1 MFKVCCRATPHD
13 AAAKILQTLL
23 ADYVNNKMS
32 KNILNSLNRYDD
44 LTKAERRKMAR
55 LLNKMV
61 NKLMNKPAKK
71 CQSLIER

>member
-1 MFKVCCRATPHD
+1 MNEESKYRIAGDIF
-13 AAAKILQTLL
+13 LL
-23 ADYVNNKMS
+23 CTDGLTNNKMS

>member
-1 MFKVCCRATPHD
+1 
-13 AAAKILQTLL
+13 
-23 ADYVNNKMS
+23 MS

-44 LTKAERRKMAR
+44 LTKAERRAMAR

-61 NKLMNKPAKK
+61 NKLINKPAKK